1 VTLFLLA
8 SIALV
13 LSAVAVTSCR
23 LVQPTVFD
31 LGNFFGNAPDSLG
44 LSCYVTNN
52 GDEYDITNV
61 NDNDNDRSMLE
72 AARKFGIVSLC
83 LGSLVVL
90 FYIMAAVFKTPA
102 RWAFWMVAALG
113 LGTCLLHGL
122 IFLVY
127 KSDFCAWGCAMDS
140 GGSFAIA
147 AIVIWFLT
155 ALTSL
160 AVSDQ

>member
-1 VTLFLLA
+1 VAA
-8 SIALV
+8 SIALA
-13 LSAVAVTSCR
+13 LSVVAVTSCR

-31 LGNFFGNAPDSLG
+31 LGNFFRNAPDSLG

-52 GDEYDITNV
+52 GDEYDMSFE
-61 NDNDNDRSMLE
+61 NDNDRSTLE

-83 LGSLVVL
+83 LGSVVVL
-90 FYIMAAVFKTPA
+90 FYIVAAFKPPS
-102 RWAFWMVAALG
+102 RWAFWIVAALG

-140 GGSFAIA
+140 GGSYAIA

-160 AVSDQ
+160 AVSDK